1 MRSADFAADVVSTQ
15 GETPMLNR
23 EDRYEEA
30 LQQIAAWSDAYPPT
44 IFPPS
49 PDLAKA
55 RKLLEAGG
63 LTLDAISAH
72 AMRHVIEGVGKIA
85 KQALEG

>member
-1 MRSADFAADVVSTQ
+1 
-15 GETPMLNR
+15 MLNR

-30 LQQIAAWSDAYPPT
+30 LQQIAAWSDAYPPA
-44 IFPPS
+44 IFPS

-55 RKLLEAGG
+55 RELLEAGG

-72 AMRHVIEGVGKIA
+72 AMRHVIEGVGKLA
-85 KQALEG
+85 KAALEDQ